1 MKDDKRREPLPVV
14 YLGQLA
20 GLSPNAGPNSG
31 TSHTISAEA
40 LERAQKREA
49 SDDKR

>member
-20 GLSPNAGPNSG
+20 GLSPNAGANSG
-31 TSHTISAEA
+31 TSHSAPPEA
-40 LERAQKREA
+40 FKKREG
-49 SDDKR
+49 KK